1 MTFKVGK
8 FKVTITVRK
17 DGALMIEI
25 EPWERKG
32 GLTPPAPIISKS
44 LCIHEIGR

>member
-8 FKVTITVRK
+8 LKVKITVRK
-17 DGALMIEI
+17 DGVLVIEI

-32 GLTPPAPIISKS
+32 GLTPPAPNALTHCISPK
-44 LCIHEIGR
+44 